1 MNRIKL
7 LREESKISQEELAKK
22 LNLSKGIISL
32 YENGKRKP
40 SIDVLVVLS
49 EYFHCSI
56 DYILGNSSI
65 RENSNTFPATD
76 NPVKL
81 PVLGKISAGLPL
93 LATENIEGY
102 EFAPSSQLNSDFEY
116 FYLRCTGNSMNLKF
130 NDGDLLLIQKQNY
143 IEDGEIGV
151 FLIANE
157 DATVKK
163 FHQKND
169 VILLEPMSSDPSY
182 NTQVYGTKE
191 VKIIGKVIS
200 YQGRI

>member
-1 MNRIKL
+1 MNRLKQ
-7 LREESKISQEELAKK
+7 LRIEKNKYQSDVATFL
-22 LNLSKGIISL
+22 GITASAYGF
-32 YENGKRKP
+32 YENGKRDIPTEYLIK
-40 SIDVLVVLS
+40 LS
-49 EYFHCSI
+49 EYFNCSI
-56 DYILGNSSI
+56 DYLLGNSNVKDTSNVFPTNDKPI
-65 RENSNTFPATD
+65 R
-76 NPVKL
+76 L

-102 EFAPSSQLNSDFEY
+102 EFAPATQLNSDYEY

-169 VILLEPMSSDPSY
+169 VILLEPMSSDSSY
-182 NTQVYGTKE
+182 NTQVYSTKE